1 MLVKLPELSE
11 SIWELTV
18 PGGFFLECSGETLE
32 GLYPALTRKCQT
44 LTCVKEVE
52 CAELA
57 EKLICAGVSGVDR
70 IVQIGHALDFSLIWD
85 GIDLIVQMSREIT
98 CG

>member
-1 MLVKLPELSE
+1 M
-11 SIWELTV
+11 
-18 PGGFFLECSGETLE
+18 ECSGETLE

-44 LTCVKEVE
+44 LTCINEVE
-52 CAELA
+52 CREAAEMLMS
-57 EKLICAGVSGVDR
+57 AGVFGVDR

-85 GIDLIVQMSREIT
+85 GMDLIAQMSREIV